1 MFPTAITVR
10 FVHSLDPHTPRRLRT
25 RSVVLKK
32 SLEEECSLTSEEAE
46 QACKDYNEKMDQLA
60 EILKQEVEPLRNIEG
75 LVKQLKG
82 IKLPQPVTTSAGAPP
97 DTKKAIA
104 DAKAAVAK
112 FGPDSVEAKLA
123 WETVEEIASSDNS
136 QVSAASLD
144 EECLIELEEAC
155 QTLHEFSKLV
165 DSAPRI

>member
-1 MFPTAITVR
+1 M
-10 FVHSLDPHTPRRLRT
+10 
-25 RSVVLKK
+25 LKK
-32 SLEEECSLTSEEAE
+32 SLEDECSVSSEEAE
-46 QACKDYNEKMDQLA
+46 QACKEYNEKMDQLA

-82 IKLPQPVTTSAGAPP
+82 IKLPKPLASSGGTPP

-112 FGPDSVEAKLA
+112 FGADSVEARLA

-144 EECLIELEEAC
+144 EE
-155 QTLHEFSKLV
+155 
-165 DSAPRI
+165 